1 MFMNFEFVV
10 IILLLIISALLFFLL
25 IKSSKKLE
33 NSEHNEIGKI
43 KEQIEAL
50 FHKTL
55 EQSGYVNSKID
66 EIGDLTKKM
75 TNAMTSNISDM
86 GQMGEVILENIL
98 QDCGMTKNR
107 DYKTQFTDHNEYG
120 EKFRPDV
127 VIFLPENRNIII
139 DSKVPMKDWY
149 NFQNSDKEKD
159 KENAMKNFCSAL
171 KNHINQI
178 SKKDYVNL
186 LNINSPDYVFIFMPH
201 EYALIT
207 AQKFDIS
214 ISNYAQSK
222 QVIIVGPS
230 TLIMCMKLVESIW
243 KLEKQNKNSKE
254 IAELAG
260 GMYDQIAKTIN
271 LLDKTHSSL
280 SKSIENIEESKK
292 YIKDGKSSLFIKAN
306 KMRELGANAKINIVE
321 KD

>member
-1 MFMNFEFVV
+1 MDFEIIV
-10 IILLLIISALLFFLL
+10 ILLLTLIFTLLFFLL
-25 IKSSKKLE
+25 LKSSKKIE
-33 NSEHNEIGKI
+33 NSDQKEISKINE
-43 KEQIEAL
+43 QL
-50 FHKTL
+50 NSLLHKTL
-55 EQSGYVNSKID
+55 EQTGYVNSKID

-86 GQMGEVILENIL
+86 GQMGEIILENIL

-107 DYKTQFTDHNEYG
+107 DYKTQFTSQNEDG
-120 EKFRPDV
+120 QKFRPDI

-149 NFQNSDKEKD
+149 NFQNTNIQSEKEIS
-159 KENAMKNFCSAL
+159 MKNFCTAI
-171 KNHINQI
+171 KNHINKI

-201 EYALIT
+201 EFALIT
-207 AQKFDIS
+207 AQKYDIS
-214 ISNYAQSK
+214 IANFAQSK

-254 IAELAG
+254 IAEIAG

-271 LLDKTHSSL
+271 LLDKTHISI
-280 SKSIENIEESKK
+280 SKSLDNIEEKKK
-292 YIKDGKSSLFIKAN
+292 YIKDGKKRL
-306 KMRELGANAKINIVE
+306 LY
-321 KD
+321 

>member
-1 MFMNFEFVV
+1 MDFELIV
-10 IILLLIISALLFFLL
+10 ILLLILIFVLLFFLL
-25 IKSSKKLE
+25 LKSSKKIE
-33 NSEHNEIGKI
+33 NSDQKEISKINE
-43 KEQIEAL
+43 QLNAL
-50 FHKTL
+50 LHKTL
-55 EQSGYVNSKID
+55 EQTGYVNSKID

-86 GQMGEVILENIL
+86 GQMGEIILENIL

-107 DYKTQFTDHNEYG
+107 DYKTQFTDQNENG
-120 EKFRPDV
+120 QKFRPDI

-149 NFQNSDKEKD
+149 NFQNTNIQSEKE
-159 KENAMKNFCSAL
+159 ASIKNFCNSI

-186 LNINSPDYVFIFMPH
+186 LNINSPEYVFIFMPH
-201 EYALIT
+201 EFALIT
-207 AQKFDIS
+207 AQKYDIS
-214 ISNYAQSK
+214 IANFAQSK

-254 IAELAG
+254 IAEIAG

-271 LLDKTHSSL
+271 LLDKTHISI
-280 SKSIENIEESKK
+280 SKSLDNIEETKK
-292 YIKDGKSSLFIKAN
+292 YIKDGKTSLFIKAD
-306 KMRELGANAKINIVE
+306 KMRELGANNKTKIENKE
-321 KD
+321 

>member
-1 MFMNFEFVV
+1 MNMEYFIV
-10 IILLLIISALLFFLL
+10 ILLIVVMCLLVLIL
-25 IKSSKKLE
+25 IKFNNKNTNKE
-33 NSEHNEIGKI
+33 NYEIEKI
-43 KEQIEAL
+43 SQNIESL
-50 FHKTL
+50 LNKTL

-107 DYKTQFTDHNEYG
+107 DYKTQFTDKNEEG
-120 EKFRPDV
+120 QQLRPDV

-149 NFQNSDKEKD
+149 EFQNSENNNEKEIHI
-159 KENAMKNFCSAL
+159 KNFISSV
-171 KNHINQI
+171 KNHVSSIN
-178 SKKDYVNL
+178 KKDYTKL

-201 EYALIT
+201 EFALIT
-207 AQKFDIS
+207 AQKYDIS
-214 ISNYAQSK
+214 LVNFSQQK

-230 TLIMCMKLVESIW
+230 TLILCMKLVESIW

-254 IAELAG
+254 IAEIAG
-260 GMYDQIAKTIN
+260 GMFDQITKSIN
-271 LLDKTHSSL
+271 LLEKTENSIQKSL
-280 SKSIENIEESKK
+280 ENIVQSKN
-292 YIKDGKSSLFIKAN
+292 YIKDGRGSLFSRAN
-306 KMRELGANAKINIVE
+306 KMKELGANTKTE
-321 KD
+321 LDKLE